1 VKAHHFRLEL
11 FDDGAHRGIEGKP
24 VRHRDRRCR
33 VDAQFN
39 VIRFEFFPPRILAL
53 IVGNRHFVR
62 EEVQI
67 DRLTSGGLA
76 KLCHLGPHLICAKHA
91 GRQGAEPAGLCN
103 GDRKLGVHRAGHSR
117 QQNGVLDPKK
127 IQQASIGP
135 HGHDPCTRLTV
146 RLARRAAATN

>member
-91 GRQGAEPAGLCN
+91 GRQGAEPA
-103 GDRKLGVHRAGHSR
+103 
-117 QQNGVLDPKK
+117 
-127 IQQASIGP
+127 
-135 HGHDPCTRLTV
+135 
-146 RLARRAAATN
+146 AATAIASSESIAPAIGANKMRCSIRKRSSKRRSGHMGMIPARD